1 MILHSYCVPY
11 PGMRTP
17 EVLTS
22 SASYPE
28 GQKSPPGTAREKKA
42 QREGTAR
49 S

>member
-1 MILHSYCVPY
+1 MILHPYCVPY

-22 SASYPE
+22 SASCPE
-28 GQKSPPGTAREKKA
+28 GQKYPPRTGTEKKA
-42 QREGTAR
+42 QREGTAK